1 MVSRR
6 SILTMLGVG
15 SLFSGTGV
23 FINHIKTEGRSSSTL
38 MGESK
43 IPNVPIVTH
52 SGQQMMFYDDLV
64 KNHILVMNMM
74 YTSCSGI
81 CPLATSNLIQVHR
94 LLTDI
99 MPQQFIMCSLTLNPE
114 VDDPDVLAYYVKQH
128 QLPKSWLYLTGKPQ
142 HVMLIRKALGFF
154 DIEPDVDNDISS
166 HTGMLRLGNESLNRW
181 SMMPSQ
187 ANPIQIVNSIM
198 HLARVPSQVS

>member
-1 MVSRR
+1 MLSRR

-99 MPQQFIMCSLTLNPE
+99 MP
-114 VDDPDVLAYYVKQH
+114 
-128 QLPKSWLYLTGKPQ
+128 
-142 HVMLIRKALGFF
+142 
-154 DIEPDVDNDISS
+154 
-166 HTGMLRLGNESLNRW
+166 
-181 SMMPSQ
+181 
-187 ANPIQIVNSIM
+187 
-198 HLARVPSQVS
+198 